1 MVTRR
6 AAIPAG
12 LAAAAAPRRAGPGE
26 VITRQGDPVACLHLV
41 AAGAVRLTAVSPG
54 GREVVVGVLG
64 PGDLFGERALLDGG
78 PSPVEAR
85 AVLRSEILAI
95 PVACIDAVVDR
106 NPATAT
112 ELLRL
117 IAARLHRTS
126 ETLEEALLL
135 DVTARV
141 ARRLARLA
149 RDHGEAGEDGVV
161 LSLTQ
166 EELARMVGASR
177 ESVNR
182 ALASLAARGLVRT
195 GGRRIL
201 VRDTGTLDREVD

>member
-1 MVTRR
+1 MASTRTV
-6 AAIPAG
+6 IPVD
-12 LAAAAAPRRAGPGE
+12 LAAASVPRRVGPGE
-26 VITRQGDPVACLHLV
+26 VITRQGEPVSCLHLV
-41 AAGAVRLTAVSPG
+41 STGAIRLTSVSPA

-85 AVLRSEILAI
+85 AIQSSNVLAV
-95 PVACIDAVVDR
+95 PVAGIDAVVDR

-126 ETLEEALLL
+126 EALEESMLF
-135 DVTARV
+135 DVGARV
-141 ARRLARLA
+141 ARRLVRLA
-149 RDHGEAGEDGVV
+149 TDHGEPSAGGVIV
-161 LSLTQ
+161 SITQ

-182 ALASLAARGLVRT
+182 SLASLSARGLVRT
-195 GGRRIL
+195 GGGRIT
-201 VRDTGTLDREVD
+201 VGDLDALRKEVG

>member
-1 MVTRR
+1 MASTGTAVGRN
-6 AAIPAG
+6 
-12 LAAAAAPRRAGPGE
+12 LAAAAVSIHVGRGE
-26 VITRQGDPVACLHLV
+26 VITRQGEPVSCLHLV
-41 AAGAVRLTAVSPG
+41 STGVVRLTSVSPA

-85 AVLRSEILAI
+85 ALQSSNLLAV
-95 PVACIDAVVDR
+95 PVAGIDAVVDR

-126 ETLEEALLL
+126 EALEETLLF
-135 DVTARV
+135 DVGARV
-141 ARRLARLA
+141 ARRLLRLA
-149 RDHGEAGEDGVV
+149 IDHGESIAGGVV
-161 LSLTQ
+161 VSITQ

-182 ALASLAARGLVRT
+182 SLASLSARGLVRT
-195 GGRRIL
+195 GGGRITVGDIDAL
-201 VRDTGTLDREVD
+201 RKETG